1 MLRITSNAEYNNKN
15 EGLVSSDSLRS
26 VRHALARFSLQVS
39 VAWQALEDNSKKR
52 GIS

>member
-1 MLRITSNAEYNNKN
+1 MLGITSNAEYNNKN
-15 EGLVSSDSLRS
+15 EGLVCSDSLRS
-26 VRHALARFSLQVS
+26 VRHALARFSLHVS